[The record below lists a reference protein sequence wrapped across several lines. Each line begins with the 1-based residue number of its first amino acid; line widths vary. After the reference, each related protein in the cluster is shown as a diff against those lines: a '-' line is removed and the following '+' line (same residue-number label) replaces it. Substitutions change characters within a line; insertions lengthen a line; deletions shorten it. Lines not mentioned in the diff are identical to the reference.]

1 MNKSTRCHSPK
12 GFDDS
17 WSDIFQCHAHCSIQ
31 SLWDKSLPDN
41 FVFIFMHCKN
51 ETTQHCGMAS
61 LNYITLHNPK
71 CITRNYIT
79 PKCALKKVLHPSTR
93 VRSRFKYKA
102 LSQSLAQ
109 SNVQQYLLA
118 VSQNN
123 PVLQSADL
131 KPFMKPCVLCSTTGR
146 WMSWP
151 HSMM

>member
-1 MNKSTRCHSPK
+1 MIPGQTFFSVMLIVQYNLYETN
-12 GFDDS
+12 
-17 WSDIFQCHAHCSIQ
+17 HCQTISYSFLCIVRM
-31 SLWDKSLPDN
+31 KP
-41 FVFIFMHCKN
+41 
-51 ETTQHCGMAS
+51 QHCGMAS